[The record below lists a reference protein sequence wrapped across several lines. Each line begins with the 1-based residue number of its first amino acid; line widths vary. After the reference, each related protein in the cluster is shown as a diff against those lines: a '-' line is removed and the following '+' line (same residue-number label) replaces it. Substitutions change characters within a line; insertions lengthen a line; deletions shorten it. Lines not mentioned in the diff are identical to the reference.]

1 MSAITIAPKSYS
13 NIQKAL
19 HWLVALIII
28 EQLVLGESMTDAWRA
43 FERSGDLTG
52 FSSPVVLFHIWGGLS
67 IVAFAFWRL
76 ALRKTQGVPEVPAD
90 EPRIMKLA
98 ASVTH
103 IGLYALMFLAPVSGA
118 LTYFGSV
125 EAAGEVH
132 EIMKPLMIILVVAH
146 VGGALYQ
153 HFWLKTDVLKRMTHG

>member
-13 NIQKAL
+13 TIQKAL

-28 EQLVLGESMTDAWRA
+28 EQLVLGETMTDAWRA
-43 FERSGDLTG
+43 FEKSGDLTG

-67 IVAFAFWRL
+67 IVAFAVWRL
-76 ALRKTQGVPEVPAD
+76 VLRKTKGVPEIPAE
-90 EPRIMKLA
+90 EPAMLKLA
-98 ASVTH
+98 ATVTH
-103 IGLYALMFLAPVSGA
+103 IGLYALMVLAPVSGA
-118 LTYFGSV
+118 LAYFGGV
-125 EAAGEVH
+125 DAAAEAH
-132 EIMKPLMIILVVAH
+132 EIMKPLMILLVAAH